1 MVSPEAATAL
11 EPGTAQV
18 PDRRAVIEARGLV
31 KRYGSRTAVQGLDL
45 TVYEGEIF
53 GLLGP
58 NGAGKTT
65 TILMLL
71 GLTEP
76 TAGSVRVLGE
86 DPTRNPLAVKRAVGY
101 LPENV
106 GFYDDL
112 TGFEN
117 LMYTARLNQIPEPEA
132 QARIQTLLE
141 AVGLADAAE
150 RRVREYSRGM
160 RQRLGLA
167 DVLVKR
173 PRIVILDE
181 PTLGIDPKGVH
192 EVLEL
197 IARLAREQRVTVLL
211 SSHLL
216 HQVQQICH
224 RVGIFVAGRLIAE
237 GRIEELA
244 QQLAGSA
251 PLVVEVTVQGDEAK
265 AEGLLRSVEGVLQVE
280 RSDSN
285 LIVRC
290 GRDVRMEVARR
301 LVSAG
306 VGLLRLGLRTYGLD
320 DIYRIYF
327 EGGAADG
334 GTVRSPSR
342 TGTSHGA

>member
-1 MVSPEAATAL
+1 MASPEAVTAL
-11 EPGTAQV
+11 ERGPAPTPAQ
-18 PDRRAVIEARGLV
+18 RAVIEARGLV

-45 TVYEGEIF
+45 TIYEGEIF

-76 TAGSVRVLGE
+76 TSGSVRVLGE
-86 DPTRNPLAVKRAVGY
+86 DPTRNPLAVKRVVGY

-117 LMYTARLNQIPEPEA
+117 LMYTARLNVIPEPEA
-132 QARIQTLLE
+132 QQRIQELLE
-141 AVGLADAAE
+141 AVGLADAAH

-224 RVGIFVAGRLIAE
+224 RVGIFVAGRLIAQ
-237 GRIEELA
+237 GRIEQLA

-251 PLVVEVTVQGDEAK
+251 PLVVEVTVQSDEEK
-265 AEGLLRSVEGVLQVE
+265 AEGLLRSVDGVLQVE
-280 RSDSN
+280 RNDSN

-301 LVSAG
+301 LVSSG
-306 VGLLRLGLRTYGLD
+306 IGLLHLGVRTYGLD

-327 EGGAADG
+327 EGSAADG
-334 GTVRSPSR
+334 GAVRSSSR
-342 TGTSHGA
+342 ANPLDRG

>member
-1 MVSPEAATAL
+1 MASPETVAAV
-11 EPGTAQV
+11 EPQAAAAAGR
-18 PDRRAVIEARGLV
+18 PPVIEARGLV
-31 KRYGSRTAVQGLDL
+31 KRYGQRTAVQGLDL
-45 TVYEGEIF
+45 TIHEGEIF

-86 DPTRNPLAVKRAVGY
+86 DPTRNPLAVKRVVGY

-112 TGFEN
+112 TGWEN
-117 LMYTARLNQIPEPEA
+117 LQYTARLNRIPEAEA
-132 QARIQTLLE
+132 RERIGALLE
-141 AVGLADAAE
+141 TVGLADAGH

-173 PRIVILDE
+173 PRIIILDE

-192 EVLEL
+192 EVLQL
-197 IARLAREQRVTVLL
+197 IARLAREERVTVLL

-224 RVGIFVAGRLIAE
+224 RVGIFVAGRLIAQ
-237 GRIEELA
+237 GRIDELA
-244 QQLAGSA
+244 RQLAGSA
-251 PLVVEVTVQGDEAK
+251 PMVVEVDVEGDGGK
-265 AEGLLRSVEGVLQVE
+265 AGSLLAGLEGVLEVE
-280 RSDSN
+280 RRDGS
-285 LIVRC
+285 LLLRC
-290 GRDVRMEVARR
+290 SRDVRAEVARR
-301 LVSAG
+301 LVGAG
-306 VGLLRLGLRTYGLD
+306 FGLLRLGLRTYGLD
-320 DIYRIYF
+320 DIYRVYF
-327 EGGAADG
+327 EGGVAGGGAVRGATGGDGAA
-334 GTVRSPSR
+334 RR
-342 TGTSHGA
+342 